1 MGWESK
7 ITKLER
13 FLLFL
18 SLVLF
23 DEDAMGVIL
32 QSV

>member
-7 ITKLER
+7 IAKLER

>member
-13 FLLFL
+13 FYCFL